1 MGNFLVISGLKPTNT
16 FFGCLPLRLGMITLT
31 LIQFAFL
38 LANLFESIYVFNKQ
52 VTINQWITFAVQL
65 SLSNFML
72 VNFVTRHKNLGY
84 FTYIALIITTG
95 LIGAEKF
102 FKTKDFYNLV
112 EQYWTLEKSNKVG
125 LAVIFA
131 CRCCFEFFFYF
142 YTTYIAYSYAKKS
155 KPDGIIEKDQQ
166 IEVQV

>member
-1 MGNFLVISGLKPTNT
+1 MGNFLLISGLKPTST
-16 FFGCLPLRLGMITLT
+16 FCGCLPLRIGMIVLT
-31 LIQFAFL
+31 IIQFAFL
-38 LANLFESIYVFNKQ
+38 VADLFESIYVFNKQ
-52 VTINQWITFAVQL
+52 VTINQWIAFAVQL

-95 LIGAEKF
+95 LVAAEKV
-102 FKTKDFYNLV
+102 FKTKDFYNLAV
-112 EQYWTLEKSNKVG
+112 LYWKLENSNTIG

-131 CRCCFEFFFYF
+131 CRCGFEFFFYF

-155 KPDGIIEKDQQ
+155 KPELLEEKK
-166 IEVQV
+166 